1 MGCTVDFSSSNT
13 TGAGNITYSCDQL
26 STGGLKTVYLCDKA
40 NLVSKLATASSAIN
54 ISDTGAATITSTTGL
69 VDDGVDMLTLGFN
82 NKDGFSN
89 FTDVKT
95 LNADGSGSA
104 VPTIQ
109 LEFIRMGASLRATLE
124 TIARPGAELVA
135 FVETAAGTYHIVG
148 YDFGLYA
155 GTVDGASGV
164 ARTDKN
170 RFQLT
175 LVGDENVLSYT
186 MDETNFN
193 KVNA

>member
-1 MGCTVDFSSSNT
+1 MACIVNFTNVDD
-13 TGAGNITYSCDQL
+13 IVYSCDEL
-26 STGGLKTVYLCDKA
+26 STGGLKTVYLCDKSDLAGIA
-40 NLVSKLATASSAIN
+40 NGVTVNAAGEVTVIAGGLVSA
-54 ISDTGAATITSTTGL
+54 GL
-69 VDDGVDMLTLGFN
+69 DLVGLGFN

-109 LEFIRMGASLRATLE
+109 LEFIRMGATLRTTLE

-135 FVETAAGTYHIVG
+135 FVETAAGTYHMVG

-170 RFQLT
+170 RYQLT
-175 LVGDENVLSYT
+175 LIGDENVLAYT
-186 MDETNFN
+186 LDTANWGL
-193 KVNA
+193 VNA